1 MKPQDV
7 IVRRAAKEISGK
19 QKVAV
24 GCGIPELVQ
33 QAATPGTQVFRLDDL
48 TATKNLPLKIAVVE
62 AAEVSQAGD
71 LCLPPGARFGDV
83 QVEEWVAVT
92 THTDPSGNPK
102 IVRKCHR
109 KVFRPHCVTRIIT
122 EKGVID
128 VTDKGLVLKEVRAG
142 VATDD
147 VKKATGASLHIA
159 DDLKLMEL

>member
-19 QKVAV
+19 QKVAI
-24 GCGIPELVQ
+24 GRGIPELVQ

-48 TATKNLPLKIAVVE
+48 ITKIPPLKIAVVE

-71 LCLPPGARFGDV
+71 LCLPPGSRFGEI
-83 QVEEWVAVT
+83 QAEEWVAVT
-92 THTDPSGNPK
+92 THTDPNGNPK
-102 IVRKCHR
+102 IVRKCHS
-109 KVFRPHCVTRIIT
+109 KLFRAHCVTRIIT

>member
-19 QKVAV
+19 QKVAI
-24 GCGIPELVQ
+24 GRGIPELVE
-33 QAATPGTQVFRLDDL
+33 QAVTPGTQVFRLDDL
-48 TATKNLPLKIAVVE
+48 TAKIPPLKIAVVE

-71 LCLPPGARFGDV
+71 LCLPPGSLYTEIQA
-83 QVEEWVAVT
+83 EEWVAVT

-102 IVRKCHR
+102 IVRKCHG
-109 KVFRPHCVTRIIT
+109 KFFRPHCVTRIIT

>member
-24 GCGIPELVQ
+24 GRGIPELVQ
-33 QAATPGTQVFRLDDL
+33 RAVLPGTQVFRLDDMSPR
-48 TATKNLPLKIAVVE
+48 ASILKIALVE
-62 AAEVSQAGD
+62 AAEVSQTGD
-71 LCLPPGARFGDV
+71 LCLAPGAGYGEI
-83 QVEEWVAVT
+83 QAEEWVAVA
-92 THTDPSGNPK
+92 THTDSSGNPR
-102 IVRKCHR
+102 IVRKCR
-109 KVFRPHCVTRIIT
+109 SQVFRPRCVKRIIT
-122 EKGVID
+122 EKGVIE
-128 VTDKGLVLKEVRAG
+128 VTDKGLVLTEVRAG